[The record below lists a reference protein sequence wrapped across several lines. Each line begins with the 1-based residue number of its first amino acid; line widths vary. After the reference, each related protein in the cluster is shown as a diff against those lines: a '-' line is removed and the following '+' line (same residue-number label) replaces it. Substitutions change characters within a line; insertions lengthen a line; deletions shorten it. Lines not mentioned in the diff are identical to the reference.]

1 MEGSGKRRRKPK
13 SLNLFQS
20 IFFVLLVLV
29 AGYVLLR
36 SPLFEVKKV
45 LVRGNHFL
53 SEERVRSVADIG
65 LGVNIFKL
73 DLVSAAANLKLIP
86 MLKEAQITRNLP
98 STVVIT
104 VKERV
109 PLGLLPTGDGFIEV
123 DEEGIYLTKAGA
135 GVPGLP
141 VITGVKGEVAYPGQ
155 AVKSEKLGDALAV
168 VKGMPVGTVADLS
181 EVHVDEDGQIKIY
194 TLEGTQC
201 RFGLPVD
208 IQEKGAILAQ
218 LLVELRKQ
226 GAKVNYID
234 LTCAGQPVIYYK
246 NN

>member
-1 MEGSGKRRRKPK
+1 M
-13 SLNLFQS
+13 
-20 IFFVLLVLV
+20 LVLV

-45 LVRGNHFL
+45 LVRDNHFL
-53 SEERVRSVADIG
+53 SEERIRSAADIG

-73 DLVSAAANLKLIP
+73 DLASAAANLTLIP
-86 MLKEAQITRNLP
+86 MLKEAKITRTLP

-123 DEEGIYLTKAGA
+123 DEEGVCLIKTGAGA
-135 GVPGLP
+135 PGLP
-141 VITGVKGEVAYPGQ
+141 VITGVQGEVAGLGQ
-155 AVKSEKLGDALAV
+155 AVKSGKLGDALAV
-168 VKGMPVGTVADLS
+168 VKGLPAGTLANLS

-201 RFGLPVD
+201 RFGWPED
-208 IQEKGAILAQ
+208 IQEKGAIFAQ

-226 GAKVNYID
+226 GTKVNYID
-234 LTCAGQPVIYYK
+234 LTCAGQPVINYK
-246 NN
+246 SN

>member
-1 MEGSGKRRRKPK
+1 MDGSGKRRRKPK

-20 IFFVLLVLV
+20 IFFVLLVVV
-29 AGYVLLR
+29 AGYVLLS

-53 SEERVRSVADIG
+53 SEEKIRSVADIG

-73 DLVSAAANLKLIP
+73 DLASNAANLTLIP
-86 MLKEAQITRNLP
+86 MLKEAQISRTLP
-98 STVVIT
+98 STVVIN

-109 PLGLLPTGDGFIEV
+109 PIGLVTTGEGFIEV
-123 DEEGIYLTKAGA
+123 DEEGVYLIKAGA
-135 GVPGLP
+135 GAPGLP
-141 VITGVKGEVAYPGQ
+141 VITGVQAEVADLGQ
-155 AVKSEKLGDALAV
+155 RVKSEKLGDALAV
-168 VKGMPVGTVADLS
+168 VKGLPAGTVANLS
-181 EVHVDEDGQIKIY
+181 EVHVDDDGQIIIY

-208 IQEKGAILAQ
+208 IQEKGTILAQ
-218 LLVELRKQ
+218 ILVELRKQ